1 MSDQL
6 IDPNGRPPHF
16 DGAAWVS
23 EDGSYWWNGMA
34 WQAIVRR
41 RQVPWGVV
49 GGVVAII
56 AVAAFVVHSYPR
68 PLIDTSTYGATNAQ
82 IDSSGFIEFDYR
94 AQDTCNSLTFIYT
107 FYNQQGIKV
116 SEFQDQQS
124 KQVTAGQTY
133 HFAIAIGNNGQEF
146 DPSATRFTVTPTCH
160 D

>member
-6 IDPNGRPPHF
+6 IDPSGRQPHF

-23 EDGSYWWNGMA
+23 QDGSYWWNGTA
-34 WQAIVRR
+34 WQPIIRR
-41 RQVPWGVV
+41 RPVPWGVV
-49 GGVVAII
+49 GGVLAII
-56 AVAAFVVHSYPR
+56 VVAAFVVHSFPR
-68 PLIDTSTYGATNAQ
+68 QLIDTSTYGATNAQ
-82 IDSSGFIEFDYR
+82 IDSSGLIEFDYR
-94 AQDTCNSLTFIYT
+94 AHDACNNLTFIYT

-133 HFAIAIGNNGQEF
+133 HFTIAIGNGQQI

>member
-6 IDPNGRPPHF
+6 IDPSGRPPHF

-23 EDGSYWWNGMA
+23 QDGNYWWNGTA
-34 WQAIVRR
+34 WQPILRR

-49 GGVVAII
+49 VGVLAII
-56 AVAAFVVHSYPR
+56 AASAFVIHSFPR
-68 PLIDTSTYGATNAQ
+68 QLIDTSTYGATHAQ
-82 IDSSGFIEFDYR
+82 IVSSAFIEFDYR
-94 AQDTCNSLTFIYT
+94 AHDTCDNLTFIYT

-116 SEFQDQQS
+116 SEFQDQLS
-124 KQVTAGQTY
+124 KQVTASQTY
-133 HFAIAIGNNGQEF
+133 HFSFAIGNGQQI